1 MNWASIGLRDRGTG
15 RHTISREDINMFIN
29 KPKEELSQYVG
40 HMNQVAGAMPFEFKG
55 GRSEGVKG
63 IEVKTGSG
71 FRFTVIPDRGMDIAN
86 AEFGGKPI
94 AWMCKNGIVAPQY
107 FENGRFE
114 FHRTFMGGLL
124 TTCGLTQVGAPGED
138 GDEVLG
144 VHGRISHLPAESVN
158 IHEAW
163 QGEEYVIKIEGTLKE
178 TSLYAENL
186 VLRRTIT
193 TKMGETRFWIHDS
206 IRNEGYNETPFMV
219 LYHVNFGYPVVSENS
234 KLYCSSRKVRAWIDQ
249 KGNEASGAFDEF
261 DPPTSN
267 YLYNLFLHDLQV
279 DQKPARFGIINEP
292 LSFGAYVS
300 FDPSQLP
307 LVTEWKMMGQQDYV
321 VAIEPGNCIPEGR
334 LEARKNNRLQ
344 SLKPREDYEIEFEI
358 GVLESIEKINRFVR
372 NCE

>member
-1 MNWASIGLRDRGTG
+1 
-15 RHTISREDINMFIN
+15 MFLD

-40 HMNQVAGAMPFEFKG
+40 HMNQVAGAKPFEFKG
-55 GRSEGVKG
+55 GRAEGVKA

-71 FRFTVIPDRGMDIAN
+71 FRFTVVPDRAMDIAN
-86 AEFGGKPI
+86 AEFCGKPI

-107 FENGRFE
+107 FENGGYG

-124 TTCGLTQVGAPGED
+124 TTCGLTQVGAPGVD

-158 IHEAW
+158 VHEAW
-163 QGEEYVIKIEGTLKE
+163 QDEDYVIKIEGILRE

-193 TKMGETRFWIHDS
+193 TKMGESRFWVHDI
-206 IRNEGYNETPFMV
+206 IRNEGYNESPFMV
-219 LYHVNFGYPVVSENS
+219 LYHVNFGFPVVSENS
-234 KLYCSSRKVRAWIDQ
+234 KLYCSSKKVRPWINQ
-249 KGNEASGAFDEF
+249 NGEEAGGNYDKFERPGPD
-261 DPPTSN
+261 
-267 YLYNLFLHDLQV
+267 YRYNLFLHDLNV
-279 DQKPARFGIINEP
+279 DQKRARFGIINEAIK
-292 LSFGAYVS
+292 FGAYLT

-334 LEARKNNRLQ
+334 LEAAKNNRLH
-344 SLKPREDYEIEFEI
+344 SLKAGQSYEIEYEI
-358 GVLESIEKINRFVR
+358 GVLDGIEAIDSFVSSCR
-372 NCE
+372 